1 MVTVFL
7 IEEVGSRKAPVGY
20 DCHALRF
27 GDIMKRKA
35 GGSMKITELG
45 YVVIGTADLEKWRH
59 YGTEVLGMAA
69 VDGPDGVLYL
79 KMDARDF
86 RYLIQKTGKDE
97 LFASG
102 WSVADRASFDAVR
115 GDLEAAGV
123 AVTRGTDAERAP
135 RKVQDFFWFIDPAGL
150 RHEVSW
156 GPIAGFTKFVSPLG
170 TNFVTGDLGMG
181 HAVLP
186 TGDIDATVDFWTGV
200 MGFGLSDLLHLTL
213 AEGAPPIRVYFLHC
227 AAGRQHSLAYAEL
240 TDPTGCNHLM
250 VEVDSMDE
258 VGRALDRVDRHG
270 VKLTLSLG
278 RHVNDDMISF
288 YMKTPGGFQMEYG
301 TGGSV
306 KHWPTYKVFESTRGS
321 HWGHKFLGM

>member
-1 MVTVFL
+1 
-7 IEEVGSRKAPVGY
+7 
-20 DCHALRF
+20 
-27 GDIMKRKA
+27 
-35 GGSMKITELG
+35 MKISELS
-45 YVVIGTADLEKWRH
+45 YVVVGTPDLGKWRD
-59 YGTEVLGMAA
+59 YGANVLGMAP
-69 VDGPDGVLYL
+69 VDGPDGALYL
-79 KMDARDF
+79 KMDTRDF
-86 RYLIQKTGKDE
+86 RFLIEQGAKDE

-102 WSVADRASFDAVR
+102 WGVDSEGDFVEVRA
-115 GDLEAAGV
+115 DLERAGV
-123 AVTRGTDAERAP
+123 AVTPGSEAERKR
-135 RKVQDFFWFIDPAGL
+135 RKVQDFFSFTDPAGL

-170 TNFVTGDLGMG
+170 TNFITGELGMG

-186 TGDIDATVDFWTGV
+186 TGDIDATVAFWTEV
-200 MGFGLSDLLHLTL
+200 MGFGVSDLLHLTL
-213 AEGAPPIRVYFLHC
+213 AEGVPPIRVYFLHC
-227 AAGRQHSLAYAEL
+227 AAGRQHSLAFAEL

-258 VGRALDRVDRHG
+258 VGRALDRVEQHG
-270 VKLTLSLG
+270 VKLTLTLG

-321 HWGHKFLGM
+321 HWGHKFLGA

>member
-1 MVTVFL
+1 
-7 IEEVGSRKAPVGY
+7 
-20 DCHALRF
+20 
-27 GDIMKRKA
+27 
-35 GGSMKITELG
+35 MKITELG
-45 YVVIGTADLEKWRH
+45 YVVVGATDLEKWRH
-59 YGTEVLGMAA
+59 YGAEVLGMAP
-69 VDGPDGVLYL
+69 VDAPDGVLYL
-79 KMDARDF
+79 KMDSRDF
-86 RYLIQKTGKDE
+86 RYLIQKGDKDE

-102 WSVADRASFDAVR
+102 WSVDDRQSFDEVR
-115 GDLEAAGV
+115 ADLEAAKV
-123 AVTRGTDAERAP
+123 PVTSGTEAERAL

-156 GPIAGFTKFVSPLG
+156 GPIASFSKFVSPLG

-186 TGDIDATVDFWTGV
+186 TGDIDATVAFWTGV

-213 AEGAPPIRVYFLHC
+213 AEGVPPIRVYFLHC

-240 TDPTGCNHLM
+240 TDPTGCNHL
-250 VEVDSMDE
+250 MDE

-288 YMKTPGGFQMEYG
+288 YMKTPGGFQMEFG
-301 TGGSV
+301 AGGSV
-306 KHWPTYKVFESTRGS
+306 KDWSVYKVFESTRGS